1 MPKRSGEDQRPMAKS
16 LRKMKFRTEISLQ
29 LLAEGMDHSAKIFAL
44 GSCFAERVSERLAR
58 AKFSVTTNPFGVLFN
73 PFSVAS
79 AIERLDNARSFAVC
93 DIREGREGFFSF
105 DAHSSLDGATNTEAF
120 ANLNRAVAQGA
131 KALHD
136 AELVILT
143 FGTAWVY
150 EKDGRVVA
158 NCHKQPAKE
167 FERRRLS
174 VEEIVERY
182 RPLFEGVLRDKKVI
196 LTVSPVRHLGDGLQ
210 ENSVSKATLRLAVEE
225 LVAKYENAHYFP
237 SYEIL
242 IDDLRDYRYYDED
255 MVHPSKVAVDYIW
268 EHFCNVV
275 LTTNTQ
281 ALLPKIEQIV
291 AAAEHRPFNP
301 TSEAHKQFCRT
312 MLERAKAIEGVDFSL
327 EKSLF
332 ERYL

>member
-1 MPKRSGEDQRPMAKS
+1 
-16 LRKMKFRTEISLQ
+16 MKFRTEIEIAT
-29 LLAEGMDHSAKIFAL
+29 LAEGIDHSKKVFAL
-44 GSCFAERVSERLAR
+44 GSCFAESISERLAK

-73 PFSVAS
+73 PCSIAN
-79 AIERLDNARSFAVC
+79 AIERLDDTRTFAVC
-93 DIREGREGFFSF
+93 DIRAGRDAFFSF
-105 DAHSSLDGATNTEAF
+105 DAHSSLDGTTQTEAF
-120 ANLNRAVAQGA
+120 ANLNRAVAQGS

-136 AELVILT
+136 AEWVILT

-150 EKDGRVVA
+150 EHEGRVVA

-174 VEEIVERY
+174 VKEIVERY
-182 RPLFEGVLRDKKVI
+182 DALFEGVLRDKKVI
-196 LTVSPVRHLGDGLQ
+196 LTVSPVRHIGDGLQ

-242 IDDLRDYRYYDED
+242 IDDLRDYRYYADD
-255 MVHPSKVAVDYIW
+255 LAHPSKMAVDYVW
-268 EHFCNVV
+268 ERFCKYA
-275 LTTNTQ
+275 LTDKAQ
-281 ALLPKIEQIV
+281 KLLPQIEQIV
-291 AAAEHRPFNP
+291 SAAEHRPFNP
-301 TSEAHKQFCRT
+301 EGEAHKAFCRK
-312 MLERAKAIEGVDFSL
+312 MLTKVEALPEIDFSL